1 MGRKYGY
8 VRVST
13 PHQNVDRQIRN
24 IKEYC
29 PEAIMV
35 VESYTGRTFDRPE
48 WNKLKNVLKAEDVVI
63 FDEVSRMGR
72 DADEGF
78 SIYKDLYYKDISLVF
93 LKEHHIDTESYKKAL
108 KGIINVSFSSGDN
121 AVDTLVTNIMD
132 AVNVFMMNK
141 VEMDI
146 YNAFAEAQR
155 EVDILSQR
163 TKEGIETARING
175 KQIGAKPGIK
185 LTTKKSVN
193 AKDLILKHSKDFG
206 GTLTDSE
213 VIRLAGISRNSFYKY
228 KKELR
233 FQKEVH

>member
-1 MGRKYGY
+1 
-8 VRVST
+8 
-13 PHQNVDRQIRN
+13 
-24 IKEYC
+24 
-29 PEAIMV
+29 MV